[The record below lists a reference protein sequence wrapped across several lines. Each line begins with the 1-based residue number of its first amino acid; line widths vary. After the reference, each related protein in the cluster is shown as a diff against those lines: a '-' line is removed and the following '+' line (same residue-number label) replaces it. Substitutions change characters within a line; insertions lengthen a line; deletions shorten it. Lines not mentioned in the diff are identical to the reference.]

1 MTMKAAAVF
10 LAILAVAAAVS
21 GETPIGETAPPRR
34 TVHLADP
41 ERILGFHSDIV
52 LLDDGSL
59 KVTETIEVIAL
70 GREIRRG
77 IYRDFPAPRGS
88 SGKDKESGFKII
100 EVLRDGEAEPYHT
113 VTLSSCTRVY
123 MGKADLLLEPGE
135 YTYTFTYLTK
145 RGAETAASEEE
156 LYWNVNG
163 LKWQFPMDK
172 ISATITLP
180 EGISAETVLREGY
193 TGKRGK
199 RGLDY
204 RSWINGSGRIRFE
217 TTRPFLPGECLTILL
232 RWSKGIVSEPTYK
245 GYADKTIELPP
256 FHGEKKRVAV
266 LDLTMTENIDKALAI
281 PLSDQLRAEL
291 FETGHFIMMDRK
303 NMQDI
308 LEEQDFQYSG
318 RCDSIESL
326 VKIGKILRVQKMVSG
341 SLGKIGESYLISLK
355 MVDIETA
362 EINSV
367 SREKCIGMTDQLVD
381 GVCVAAKKLVQIYES
396 GK

>member
-145 RGAETAASEEE
+145 RGAETAAGEEE

-204 RSWINGSGRIRFE
+204 RSWIDESGRIRFE
-217 TTRPFLPGECLTILL
+217 TTRPFRQGECLTVLV
-232 RWSKGIVSEPTYK
+232 RWQKGLVQEPTLME
-245 GYADKTIELPP
+245 YAYKTIELPP
-256 FHGEKKRVAV
+256 FHGEKKRLAV
-266 LDLTMTENIDKALAI
+266 LDLTMAENIDQALAI

-291 FETGHFIMMDRK
+291 FESGRFVIVDRK

-308 LEEQDFQYSG
+308 LKEQNFHYSE
-318 RCDSIESL
+318 RCDSMDCL
-326 VKIGKILRVQKMVSG
+326 VQIGKILGVQKMVSG
-341 SLGKIGESYLISLK
+341 SLGKIGESYLISLQ
-355 MVDIETA
+355 MADIETS

-367 SREKCIGMTDQLVD
+367 AREKCTGAKDNLID
-381 GVCVAAKKLVQIYES
+381 GVCIAAKKLVLRYEV
-396 GK
+396 GQ